1 MIPLI
6 HHQLHGYRSGHQLL
20 RSSVRL
26 DRRDQEL
33 IDRLSDMAGP
43 LRPGET
49 FFPYLSC
56 YPLPSEEY
64 YVLSRTRQ
72 DIEAPRAGCVITQT
86 ILIPMNHW
94 ESEVNLSRL
103 IEILDTDISGDAP
116 IVSDESSP
124 ARLPVVN
131 GNFLPELF
139 EALFLEKRSPIV
151 VFAAEQVEA
160 LTVRLLSALWPAMR
174 KKFSVC
180 THSLAP
186 RMLMGRPFDL
196 LFAPKAARSRFTEW
210 NGRRV
215 DASGKETQARH
226 RWTSALIHRVC
237 ESQNPSLMSP
247 EAKRLLAKDN
257 GDESALRLT
266 LLWEEL
272 LEKSESSPAAALGLL
287 DIANSKGVLQES
299 WRSIEPNL
307 LRALDSTIA
316 KTSKESAWAFVRDM
330 ATKIIELPSSLISP
344 VLDKTLILAQ
354 QDIGAALSSLNSITT
369 PSFLHSNQLFDSIA
383 QNINS
388 HNLCSVSL
396 ALSNL
401 EPLWLLRIFRFNPE
415 LLNLVASHLD
425 NSSGELVF
433 SKLADAVRKIGTQHR
448 PTYLDIFS
456 QHIQSKEQAK
466 LLAELLRDLPANL
479 IIEAARTIWHVSQDT
494 ELGAVLCEAAM
505 HTDAA
510 EPVRDIFA
518 ERYNGNDTLEIILK
532 LTNYS
537 QIDCK
542 WILSS
547 PANKEFRGQL
557 IRSYVNN
564 AQTKQLSAA
573 FASRSLIEPAIAILI
588 RSGKQNSKLI
598 AAMLS
603 LNASDA
609 KTSIKIASRIFAY
622 LSSTEQK
629 TLLGSLTS
637 KILTD
642 SSLIYYLIP
651 EMAAT
656 FPKHLTLEMLLNE
669 GKGHNTRHL
678 DLDELLRALDTVDNQ
693 NLDLDISNLNLY
705 FLVDW
710 ITNSN
715 PKLSEGA
722 ASMLSKILDNISYA
736 NHSEYEQLAL
746 ELLPS
751 LMTNYKSS
759 ISVLIVKIF
768 PSVYEMLRKEDS
780 GLKFSRIFSFT
791 DWDKCKTARK
801 GLVRSFLRSD
811 WPPVDLVKTAYHA
824 QDTRRILKD
833 LLQESGGKEYLK
845 LIKNDIQKLSPE
857 YRRAIINDIRWLG
870 RVGL

>member
-49 FFPYLSC
+49 FSPYLSC

-72 DIEAPRAGCVITQT
+72 DLEAPRAGCVITQT
-86 ILIPMNHW
+86 ILIPMNYW
-94 ESEVNLSRL
+94 ESEVNLSSL

-124 ARLPVVN
+124 VPLPVVN
-131 GNFLPELF
+131 GNFLPELL

-210 NGRRV
+210 SGRRV

-247 EAKRLLAKDN
+247 EAKRLLAKGK

-354 QDIGAALSSLNSITT
+354 QDIGAALSSLNSITA
-369 PSFLHSNQLFDSIA
+369 PSLLPSNQLFDSIA
-383 QNINS
+383 QSINS
-388 HNLCSVSL
+388 NNLRSISP

-401 EPLWLLRIFRFNPE
+401 EPLWLLRIFRFNPK

-425 NSSGELVF
+425 NSSSELVF
-433 SKLADAVRKIGTQHR
+433 SKLTDAVRKIGIQHR
-448 PTYLDIFS
+448 PTYLHIFA
-456 QHIQSKEQAK
+456 QHIQSKSQAK
-466 LLAELLRDLPANL
+466 LLAELLRDLPTHL
-479 IIEAARTIWHVSQDT
+479 IIEAARTIWHVSQAT
-494 ELGAVLCEAAM
+494 VLGAVLCNEAM

-510 EPVRDIFA
+510 EPVRDVFA

-542 WILSS
+542 WILTS
-547 PANKEFRGQL
+547 PANKEFRGEL

-564 AQTKQLSAA
+564 AQTKQLAAA

-588 RSGKQNSKLI
+588 RSAKQNSKLI
-598 AAMLS
+598 AVLLS
-603 LNASDA
+603 LKASDA
-609 KTSIKIASRIFAY
+609 KTSIKIASRILAH

-629 TLLGSLTS
+629 NLLGSLTS
-637 KILTD
+637 KILAD

-651 EMAAT
+651 EMVAT

-678 DLDELLRALDTVDNQ
+678 DLDELLRALDMVDSPN
-693 NLDLDISNLNLY
+693 LDISNLNLY

-710 ITNSN
+710 LTNST
-715 PKLSEGA
+715 PMLSEGA
-722 ASMLSKILDNISYA
+722 ASILSKILDNISLSNY
-736 NHSEYEQLAL
+736 SEYEQLAL

-759 ISVLIVKIF
+759 TSALIVKVF

-780 GLKFSRIFSFT
+780 GIKFSRIFSFT

-811 WPPVDLVKTAYHA
+811 WPPVDLVKTAYYA

-845 LIKNDIQKLSPE
+845 LIKNDIQKLPPE

-870 RVGL
+870 RGGF

>member
-1 MIPLI
+1 MTPLI

-49 FFPYLSC
+49 FSPYLSC

-72 DIEAPRAGCVITQT
+72 DMGAPRAGCVITQT
-86 ILIPMNHW
+86 ILVPMDYW

-103 IEILDTDISGDAP
+103 IEILDTEVSGDAP
-116 IVSDESSP
+116 IASDESSP

-131 GNFLPELF
+131 GSFLPELL

-196 LFAPKAARSRFTEW
+196 LFSPKAARPRFTEW

-247 EAKRLLAKDN
+247 EAKRLLAKGN

-344 VLDKTLILAQ
+344 VLNKTLILAQ
-354 QDIGAALSSLNSITT
+354 QDIGAALASLNSITT
-369 PSFLHSNQLFDSIA
+369 PSLLPSNQLFDSIA

-388 HNLCSVSL
+388 NNLCSLSL

-401 EPLWLLRIFRFNPE
+401 KPLWLLKIFRFNPE
-415 LLNLVASHLD
+415 LLNLVASQLD
-425 NSSGELVF
+425 DSSSGRIF
-433 SKLADAVRKIGTQHR
+433 SKLADAVGKIGIEHR
-448 PTYLDIFS
+448 PTYLQIFS
-456 QHIQSKEQAK
+456 QHIQSETQAQ
-466 LLAELLRDLPANL
+466 LLAELLRDLPPNL
-479 IIEAARTIWHVSQDT
+479 IIEATRTIWHVSQAT
-494 ELGAVLCEAAM
+494 ELGAVLCDEAM

-510 EPVRDIFA
+510 EPVRDVFA
-518 ERYNGNDTLEIILK
+518 ERYKGNDTLGIILK
-532 LTNYS
+532 LTSYS
-537 QIDCK
+537 QNDCK
-542 WILSS
+542 WMLSS
-547 PANKEFRGQL
+547 PANKEFRGEL
-557 IRSYVNN
+557 IRAYIDN
-564 AQTKQLSAA
+564 AQAKQLAAA
-573 FASRSLIEPAIAILI
+573 FSSKSLIEPAIAILI
-588 RSGKQNSKLI
+588 RAAKQNSKLI
-598 AAMLS
+598 AALLS
-603 LNASDA
+603 LKASNA
-609 KTSIKIASRIFAY
+609 KTSIKIASRIFVY

-629 TLLGSLTS
+629 NLLSSLTS
-637 KILTD
+637 KILAD
-642 SSLIYYLIP
+642 SSLINYLLP
-651 EMAAT
+651 EIAST
-656 FPKHLTLEMLLNE
+656 FPKHLTLEMVLNE
-669 GKGHNTRHL
+669 ERGHSTRHL
-678 DLDELLRALDTVDNQ
+678 ELDELLRALDTVENP
-693 NLDLDISNLNLY
+693 NLEISNLNLY
-705 FLVDW
+705 FLVEW
-710 ITNSN
+710 ITNST

-722 ASMLSKILDNISYA
+722 ANMLSKILDNISHTNY
-736 NHSEYEQLAL
+736 SEYEQLAL

-751 LMTNYKSS
+751 LMRNYEPSA
-759 ISVLIVKIF
+759 SVLIVTIF

-780 GLKFSRIFSFT
+780 GIKFSRLFSFT

-801 GLVRSFLRSD
+801 DLVRSFLRSD
-811 WPPVDLVKTAYHA
+811 WPPVDLVKTAYYA

-845 LIKNDIQKLSPE
+845 RIKNDIQKLPSE
-857 YRRAIINDIRWLG
+857 YRLEIINDIRWLG
-870 RVGL
+870 RGGF